1 MGASAA
7 TLRGRASPGKDADRK
22 AQLRAAAVE
31 LFAEYGY
38 TGMSM
43 QMLMDACGVNKALVY
58 YYFGSK
64 EKLFQEI
71 LEDYF
76 DRLAPAFDLLWKSE
90 DDFRDRLAGMLGRYI
105 DFLAAN
111 PEFPKIVQREVATRG
126 PGLDI
131 SQRRLRPLF
140 AAGLELLRREMPEFD
155 AAPDALS
162 PVDVILT
169 VYSAVIGYFT
179 YAPLIGE
186 LTGEDYF
193 GAEAI
198 TRRKRHVVALADAL
212 IDAVRAHAA
221 AAEK

>member
-1 MGASAA
+1 MSTSAA
-7 TLRGRASPGKDADRK
+7 TEKGRGAAPKDADRK
-22 AQLRAAAVE
+22 AQLREAAVR

-76 DRLAPAFDLLWKSE
+76 DRLAPAFDILWKGE
-90 DDFRDRLAGMLGRYI
+90 GDLRARLAVLLEGYI

-126 PGLDI
+126 PGLEI

-140 AAGLELLRREMPEFD
+140 AAGLELLTRELPEFEV
-155 AAPDALS
+155 AAGDFS
-162 PVDVILT
+162 PVDTILT

-193 GAEAI
+193 APEAI

-212 IDAVRAHAA
+212 IETVRARAA
-221 AAEK
+221 AKD